1 MHWSFSIENSHKKEG
16 RRLCYLA
23 LPKKKVNFLAYQTFS
38 NICRNFCAMLLPRLI
53 LWSQFLNVMNFFFS
67 IFSKMDQQYCLK
79 WNHHQ
84 SNLLKVFSRLLG
96 NEQFTD
102 VLLATESKSI
112 RCHKVVLSACSS
124 YFEHLFLTF
133 DEKNQ
138 IIILKDTSYDDI
150 LALVE
155 FMYRG
160 EINVGQVSYNKLIA
174 WDIFFIALLHLCFQ
188 DSYIFKIIRF
198 SKFSYLQN
206 S

>member
-23 LPKKKVNFLAYQTFS
+23 LPKKKSIFW
-38 NICRNFCAMLLPRLI
+38 LI
-53 LWSQFLNVMNFFFS
+53 KLSPIFVGIFVLCCCLDLFVKSISKCHEFFFS

-174 WDIFFIALLHLCFQ
+174 
-188 DSYIFKIIRF
+188 
-198 SKFSYLQN
+198 
-206 S
+206 

>member
-1 MHWSFSIENSHKKEG
+1 M
-16 RRLCYLA
+16 
-23 LPKKKVNFLAYQTFS
+23 
-38 NICRNFCAMLLPRLI
+38 
-53 LWSQFLNVMNFFFS
+53 
-67 IFSKMDQQYCLK
+67 
-79 WNHHQ
+79 
-84 SNLLKVFSRLLG
+84 LKVFSRLLG

-174 WDIFFIALLHLCFQ
+174 WIFFILIFQ
-188 DSYIFKIIRF
+188 NSYLKEKYWNFGVQIRVFFNIISRK
-198 SKFSYLQN
+198 SKFIFNLDFFQKFRQIEETSVLLSYNVNKFLRFFRTILRFEN
-206 S
+206 VVGI

>member
-1 MHWSFSIENSHKKEG
+1 
-16 RRLCYLA
+16 
-23 LPKKKVNFLAYQTFS
+23 
-38 NICRNFCAMLLPRLI
+38 
-53 LWSQFLNVMNFFFS
+53 MNFFFS

-174 WDIFFIALLHLCFQ
+174 WDIFFLSCFYIFVFKILIFSRLSDFQ
-188 DSYIFKIIRF
+188 NSHIFKIPRPFKILIF
-198 SKFSYLQN
+198 SNFFFLIFLVRKFKFILL
-206 S
+206 

>member
-1 MHWSFSIENSHKKEG
+1 MRFKFCRKLDFWTKNGGLEQCAAYFVKSVKSISKCHE
-16 RRLCYLA
+16 
-23 LPKKKVNFLAYQTFS
+23 
-38 NICRNFCAMLLPRLI
+38 
-53 LWSQFLNVMNFFFS
+53 FS
-67 IFSKMDQQYCLK
+67 IFSKIDFSREFNFRSKSSSFIFKNIFQFCRKNSKLLNEFSIIFSKMDGQQYCLK

-174 WDIFFIALLHLCFQ
+174 WTIFFLF
-188 DSYIFKIIRF
+188 FKIHI
-198 SKFSYLQN
+198 
-206 S
+206 

>member
-1 MHWSFSIENSHKKEG
+1 MQGFTFFCRMFCCFVEEQHRVKYQKFSKFSNCALELQHRKFSQKRGQKAVLLGSSKKKSQFFGLSNFLQYLQEF
-16 RRLCYLA
+16 LCYA
-23 LPKKKVNFLAYQTFS
+23 ASSTYFVKSISK
-38 NICRNFCAMLLPRLI
+38 CHE
-53 LWSQFLNVMNFFFS
+53 FFFS

-174 WDIFFIALLHLCFQ
+174 
-188 DSYIFKIIRF
+188 
-198 SKFSYLQN
+198 
-206 S
+206 

>member
-1 MHWSFSIENSHKKEG
+1 MIFFIFS
-16 RRLCYLA
+16 
-23 LPKKKVNFLAYQTFS
+23 
-38 NICRNFCAMLLPRLI
+38 
-53 LWSQFLNVMNFFFS
+53 
-67 IFSKMDQQYCLK
+67 SKMDGQQYCLK

-174 WDIFFIALLHLCFQ
+174 WIFFF
-188 DSYIFKIIRF
+188 SYF
-198 SKFSYLQN
+198 SKFIFEGNILEFWRSN
-206 S
+206 SNS

>member
-1 MHWSFSIENSHKKEG
+1 
-16 RRLCYLA
+16 
-23 LPKKKVNFLAYQTFS
+23 
-38 NICRNFCAMLLPRLI
+38 
-53 LWSQFLNVMNFFFS
+53 
-67 IFSKMDQQYCLK
+67 MDGQQYCLK

-174 WDIFFIALLHLCFQ
+174 WTFFFLIFQ
-188 DSYIFKIIRF
+188 N
-198 SKFSYLQN
+198 SYLKEKFIFNLNFFQKFCQIEETSVLLSYN
-206 S
+206 VNKFLRFFRTILRFENVLGI

>member
-1 MHWSFSIENSHKKEG
+1 
-16 RRLCYLA
+16 
-23 LPKKKVNFLAYQTFS
+23 
-38 NICRNFCAMLLPRLI
+38 
-53 LWSQFLNVMNFFFS
+53 
-67 IFSKMDQQYCLK
+67 MDGQQYCLK

-174 WDIFFIALLHLCFQ
+174 WIFFF
-188 DSYIFKIIRF
+188 SYF
-198 SKFSYLQN
+198 SKFIFEGKILEFWRSN
-206 S
+206 SCFFNIISRKSKFIFNLDFFFKNFVKLKRDQFCLATM

>member
-1 MHWSFSIENSHKKEG
+1 MIFFIFS
-16 RRLCYLA
+16 
-23 LPKKKVNFLAYQTFS
+23 
-38 NICRNFCAMLLPRLI
+38 
-53 LWSQFLNVMNFFFS
+53 
-67 IFSKMDQQYCLK
+67 SKMDGQQYCLK

-174 WDIFFIALLHLCFQ
+174 WDIFFLSRFYIFVFKILIFSRLSDFQ
-188 DSYIFKIIRF
+188 NSHIFKIPRPFKILIF
-198 SKFSYLQN
+198 STFFFFSYF
-206 S
+206 

>member
-1 MHWSFSIENSHKKEG
+1 MNFPFSAKLTFPVSSILGQNHQVLSSNFGAKIQIFLKAKICQLLNEFSI
-16 RRLCYLA
+16 
-23 LPKKKVNFLAYQTFS
+23 
-38 NICRNFCAMLLPRLI
+38 
-53 LWSQFLNVMNFFFS
+53 
-67 IFSKMDQQYCLK
+67 IFSKMDGQQYCLK

-160 EINVGQVSYNKLIA
+160 EINVGQVSYHQAYCLDYLFFKKKKLV
-174 WDIFFIALLHLCFQ
+174 IFGV
-188 DSYIFKIIRF
+188 KIQIQ
-198 SKFSYLQN
+198 Y
-206 S
+206 

>member
-1 MHWSFSIENSHKKEG
+1 
-16 RRLCYLA
+16 
-23 LPKKKVNFLAYQTFS
+23 
-38 NICRNFCAMLLPRLI
+38 
-53 LWSQFLNVMNFFFS
+53 
-67 IFSKMDQQYCLK
+67 MDQQYCLK

-174 WDIFFIALLHLCFQ
+174 WDIFFYRASTSLFSRFLYFQ
-188 DSYIFKIIRF
+188 DYQIFKILIS
-198 SKFSYLQN
+198 SKFLDPLKFLYFQAFFFSYF
-206 S
+206 

>member
-1 MHWSFSIENSHKKEG
+1 MIFFIFS
-16 RRLCYLA
+16 
-23 LPKKKVNFLAYQTFS
+23 
-38 NICRNFCAMLLPRLI
+38 
-53 LWSQFLNVMNFFFS
+53 
-67 IFSKMDQQYCLK
+67 SKMDGQQYCLK

-174 WDIFFIALLHLCFQ
+174 WIFFF
-188 DSYIFKIIRF
+188 SYF
-198 SKFSYLQN
+198 SKFIFEGNILEFWRSN
-206 S
+206 SNSWFFNIFSRKSKLIFAHK